1 MNSNSKNQL
10 LKIVKKILRVIT
22 FPVFIIFFPIIKFVQ
37 KSKFSIRLS
46 LSLMYL
52 KIVMR
57 TLILTGL
64 LIICG
69 YGAYKIYF
77 VYENYNLI
85 TQHII
90 ENQKIEPQSLKN
102 VLDAKHN
109 VAVYDENKNL
119 LFSSDSKPYQHR
131 DIFYLAKSN
140 GNFFIVLS

>member
-1 MNSNSKNQL
+1 
-10 LKIVKKILRVIT
+10 
-22 FPVFIIFFPIIKFVQ
+22 
-37 KSKFSIRLS
+37 
-46 LSLMYL
+46 
-52 KIVMR
+52 MR